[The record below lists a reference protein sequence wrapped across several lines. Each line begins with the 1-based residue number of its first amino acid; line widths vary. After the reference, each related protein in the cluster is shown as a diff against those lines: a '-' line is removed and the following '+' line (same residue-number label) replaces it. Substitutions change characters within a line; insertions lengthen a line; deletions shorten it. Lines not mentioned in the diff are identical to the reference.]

1 MTIFNKHVTN
11 KSVILYEGVLVC
23 HFKFVFILPE
33 SECPFKDCFVETV
46 TSAAS
51 LRQASSC

>member
-11 KSVILYEGVLVC
+11 KIFILYEDVLVG
-23 HFKFVFILPE
+23 HFKFFFILPE
-33 SECPFKDCFVETV
+33 SECPLEDCFVETV

-51 LRQASSC
+51 LRQASNC